1 VVDGAAEGI
10 EQWAYMQELE
20 RLRAKI
26 LDREAIQAWA
36 SAQHAA
42 GKQVGFTCGA
52 FDILHAGHV
61 EYLTRARGYCDAL
74 MVAVNSD
81 RSIQSYKSALRPI
94 NKQEQRL
101 KVVAALEA
109 VDAVTL
115 MEETRP
121 AGLIELLK
129 PDVYIK
135 GGDYAAGNLR
145 SKPLVESYGGRVVTI
160 PIDSDTSTTAILER
174 AALLELHER
183 IAPGARTQEPRLVF
197 LDRDGTLIR
206 DVPFLHD
213 PARVEVMP
221 GVLDGLKALQETG
234 FTLVVITN
242 QQGIGLGYYGE
253 TEFFQVNQALF
264 RQLAPAGIKIA
275 RVYYCP
281 HSLAEGCDCRK
292 PGKLLLERA
301 VKYFHTKP
309 DLCYMVGDSIG
320 DCEAAASAGC
330 ASILISEKSVTDV
343 PCSYRA
349 SSFREAADWIVRRST
364 ASQMA

>member
-1 VVDGAAEGI
+1 MTPA
-10 EQWAYMQELE
+10 Q
-20 RLRAKI
+20 RTNAKI
-26 LDREAIQAWA
+26 LDREAIRDWA
-36 SAQHAA
+36 SVQRSS
-42 GKQVGFTCGA
+42 GKKIGFTCGA

-61 EYLTRARGYCDAL
+61 EYLNEARAYCDAL

-81 RSIQSYKSALRPI
+81 ESIGSYKSPLRPI

-101 KVVAALEA
+101 RVVAALGA

-115 MEETRP
+115 MPEVRP
-121 AGLIELLK
+121 TDLIQLLQ

-135 GGDYAAGNLR
+135 GGDYSVDSLR

-160 PIDSDTSTTAILER
+160 PIDSDISTTAILER
-174 AALLELHER
+174 AALLESHEKV
-183 IAPGARTQEPRLVF
+183 APGAKTRHPRLIF

-213 PARVEVMP
+213 PARVQLIP
-221 GVLDGLKALQETG
+221 GVSDGLIALQKAG

-242 QQGIGLGYYGE
+242 QQGIGLGYYSE

-264 RQLAPAGIKIA
+264 RQLAPAGIRIS

-281 HSLAEGCDCRK
+281 HSLAEECECRK

-301 VKYFHTKP
+301 IKYFGTKAN
-309 DLCYMVGDSIG
+309 LCYMVGDLIS
-320 DCEAAASAGC
+320 DCEAAASVGC
-330 ASILISEKSVTDV
+330 LSILISEKSVAGG

-349 SSFREAADWIVRRST
+349 NSFQEAADWILTRST
-364 ASQMA
+364 ASQIA

>member
-1 VVDGAAEGI
+1 MALNT
-10 EQWAYMQELE
+10 YS
-20 RLRAKI
+20 KI
-26 LDREAIQAWA
+26 LDREALQAWV
-36 SAQHAA
+36 SVQRS
-42 GKQVGFTCGA
+42 KSKKIGFTCGA

-61 EYLTRARGYCDAL
+61 EYLTAAREYCDAL
-74 MVAVNSD
+74 MVAVNTD
-81 RSIQSYKSALRPI
+81 KSIQGYKSALRPV
-94 NKQEQRL
+94 NRQEQRL

-121 AGLIELLK
+121 AALIELLK

-135 GGDYAAGNLR
+135 GGDYAEGNLR

-160 PIDSDTSTTAILER
+160 PIDTQISTTAILER
-174 AALLELHER
+174 AALLGLHEKV
-183 IAPGARTQEPRLVF
+183 AQGTKTEEPRLIF

-213 PARVEVMP
+213 STRVELMP
-221 GVLDGLKALQETG
+221 GVPDSLKALQEAG

-242 QQGIGLGYYGE
+242 QQGIGLGYYSE
-253 TEFFQVNQALF
+253 AEFFQVNQAMF

-281 HSLAEGCDCRK
+281 HSLAEECDCRK

-301 VKYFHTKP
+301 VEHFGTKP
-309 DLCYMVGDSIG
+309 DRCYLVGDSIG
-320 DCEAAASAGC
+320 DCKAAASVGC
-330 ASILISEKSVTDV
+330 PSVLISEKSVV
-343 PCSYRA
+343 EGPCSYRA
-349 SSFREAADWIVRRST
+349 SSFREATDWILRR
-364 ASQMA
+364 